1 MILYYKKETESSSL
15 SIDLIMNIII
25 AGCGKIGRIL
35 VADLVSEGHDI
46 TAIDTNPAAVE
57 EITNTYDVIGVCG
70 SATDCDTLEEANV
83 YDADLFIAV
92 TGSDELNM
100 LACFLSKKIGAAH
113 TVARIR
119 NPEYNDRSL
128 GFMRQHLDISMS
140 INPEKLVAQELYN
153 ILRLPSAF
161 KVEYFSRRNLEMIE
175 VKLKPEHL
183 ICDMTLM
190 KLREKFKENFLISA
204 VLREGRVHIPDGSF
218 TLKAGDII
226 SIAAAP
232 SDIQK
237 LLKGMGML
245 RKGAKDVMLLG
256 GSKIAFYLAKM
267 LTSAGINVKI
277 VEKDFEH
284 CQDLSEALPKAVIIH
299 GDGSHQDLLIEEGL
313 RSVDACVSLTGMDEE
328 NIIISIFASSHNVP
342 KVITKINSD
351 ELNRMSERL
360 GLDCVVSPKSI
371 TSDVVVRYAR
381 ALQNSQGSN
390 VETMYTVMDGKAEV
404 LEFKVGADA
413 RLTDIPLKN
422 LKIKQGILIVG
433 IIRSGKVVII
443 PTGDDVIR
451 QGDKVI
457 VLAADHRLD
466 DLSNIVY

>member
-1 MILYYKKETESSSL
+1 
-15 SIDLIMNIII
+15 MNIII
-25 AGCGKIGRIL
+25 AGCGKIGNTLI
-35 VADLVSEGHDI
+35 ASLVSEGHDV
-46 TAIDTNPAAVE
+46 TAIDESLQAID

-70 SATDCDTLEEANV
+70 NATDCDTLEEASV

-100 LACFLSKKIGAAH
+100 LACFLAKKIGAAH

-140 INPEKLVAQELYN
+140 INPEKLVAQEIYN

-175 VKLKPEHL
+175 LKLKPEHQ
-183 ICDMTLM
+183 ICEMNLM
-190 KLREKFKENFLISA
+190 KLREKIKENFLVSA
-204 VLREGRVHIPDGSF
+204 VMRNGQVIIPDGSF
-218 TLKAGDII
+218 VLKAGDVI

-232 SDIQK
+232 SDMQK
-237 LLKGMGML
+237 LLKSMGML
-245 RKGAKDVMLLG
+245 QKGAKDVILLG
-256 GSKIAFYLAKM
+256 GSKIAYYLAKM
-267 LTSAGINVKI
+267 LTASGINTKI
-277 VEKDFEH
+277 VEKDLEH
-284 CQDLSEALPKAVIIH
+284 CQHLSDFLPKAVIIH
-299 GDGSHQDLLIEEGL
+299 GDGSHQDLLLEEGL
-313 RSVDACVSLTGMDEE
+313 RGVDACVSLTGIDEE

-351 ELNRMSERL
+351 ELCKMSDRL
-360 GLDCVVSPKSI
+360 GLDCVVSPKSV
-371 TSDVVVRYAR
+371 TSDVIVRYAR

-390 VETMYTVMDGKAEV
+390 VETMYKIMDGKAEV
-404 LEFKVGADA
+404 LEFKVGTDA

-422 LKIKQGILIVG
+422 LKIKQGILVAG
-433 IIRSGKVVII
+433 IIRAGKVVII
-443 PTGDDVIR
+443 PTGDDVIK

-457 VLAADHRLD
+457 VLAANQRLD
-466 DLSNIVY
+466 ALSHIDY

>member
-1 MILYYKKETESSSL
+1 
-15 SIDLIMNIII
+15 MNIII
-25 AGCGKIGRIL
+25 AGSGKIGRTL
-35 VADLVSEGHDI
+35 VADLVSEGHDVTVI
-46 TAIDTNPAAVE
+46 DVNPSAIE

-83 YDADLFIAV
+83 YGCDMFIAV

-100 LACFLSKKIGAAH
+100 LACFLAKKIGASH

-161 KVEYFSRRNLEMIE
+161 KVEYFSRRNLEIIE
-175 VKLKPEHL
+175 VKLRPEHQ
-183 ICDMTLM
+183 ICEMSLM
-190 KLREKFKENFLISA
+190 KLREKFKEKFLVSA
-204 VLREGRVHIPDGSF
+204 VLREGRVYIPDGSF
-218 TLKAGDII
+218 ILKAGDII
-226 SIAAAP
+226 SITAAP
-232 SDIQK
+232 GDMQK

-245 RKGAKDVMLLG
+245 QKGAKDVILLG

-267 LTSAGINVKI
+267 LSSAGINVKI

-284 CQDLSEALPKAVIIH
+284 CQTLSEALPKAVIIH
-299 GDGSHQDLLIEEGL
+299 GDGSHQDLLLEEGL
-313 RSVDACVSLTGMDEE
+313 RNVDACVSLTGMDEE
-328 NIIISIFASSHNVP
+328 NIIISIFATSHNVP

-351 ELNRMSERL
+351 ELCRMSDRL
-360 GLDCVVSPKSI
+360 GLDCVVSPKAV
-371 TSDVVVRYAR
+371 TADVIVRYAR

-390 VETMYTVMDGKAEV
+390 VETMYKIMDGKAEV
-404 LEFKVGADA
+404 LEFKVGSDA

-422 LKIKQGILIVG
+422 LKIKPGILIAG
-433 IIRSGKVVII
+433 IIRFGKIVII
-443 PTGDDVIR
+443 PNGDDVIR

-457 VLAADHRLD
+457 VFAADHRLD
-466 DLSNIVY
+466 DLSHIVY